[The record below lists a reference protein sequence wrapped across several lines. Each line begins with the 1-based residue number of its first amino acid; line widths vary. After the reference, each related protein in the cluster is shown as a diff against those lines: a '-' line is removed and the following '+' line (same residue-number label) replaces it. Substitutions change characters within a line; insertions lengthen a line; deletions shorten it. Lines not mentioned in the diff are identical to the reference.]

1 VCIRSQIALLCHVF
15 ERYEYGYSRYSLTH
29 VAPVELPAARI
40 LTPGVNRQPSDV
52 ILPSIHW

>member
-29 VAPVELPAARI
+29 VALELPQRAYRHLASIVSLRMS
-40 LTPGVNRQPSDV
+40 L
-52 ILPSIHW
+52 LPSIRW